1 MRTLVEIKA
10 KLALYANTALPLAGC
25 VGESDANDFFLSETF
40 KDHLKH
46 QEFKEQ
52 ARSAI
57 FDRFDKVLI
66 GMGRLGKVFAR
77 RR

>member
-10 KLALYANTALPLAGC
+10 KLALYANTALPLAGQM
-25 VGESDANDFFLSETF
+25 GESDANEFFLSETF

-52 ARSAI
+52 ARGAV
-57 FDRFDKVLI
+57 FDRFDKVI
-66 GMGRLGKVFAR
+66 GSVAGLGKVLAR